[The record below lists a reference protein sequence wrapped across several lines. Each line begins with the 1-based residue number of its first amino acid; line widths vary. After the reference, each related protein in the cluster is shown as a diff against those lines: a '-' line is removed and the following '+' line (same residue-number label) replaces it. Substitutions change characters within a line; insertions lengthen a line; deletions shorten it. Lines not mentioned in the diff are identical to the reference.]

1 LITPRV
7 IQSEAVE
14 LYSEAWSTGRVMSK
28 EYVAQQEGK
37 YGIAETR
44 VSLDSVVYA
53 FRRGASPKSIQR
65 SFPSLTLEQIYGAI
79 TFYLSHQE
87 EIDLYLLDGEAE
99 YEKLRAVSRAENVEL
114 YQKLLARKESL
125 TPRS

>member
-1 LITPRV
+1 
-7 IQSEAVE
+7 
-14 LYSEAWSTGRVMSK
+14 MSK

-37 YGIAETR
+37 YLITGTR

-53 FRRGASPKSIQR
+53 FRRGASPESIRR

-79 TFYLSHQE
+79 TFYLANQE
-87 EIDLYLLDGEAE
+87 AIDQYLLDGEAE
-99 YEKLRAVSRAENVEL
+99 HEKLRAASRAAHPEFYE
-114 YQKLLARKESL
+114 KLERARKESL

>member
-1 LITPRV
+1 
-7 IQSEAVE
+7 
-14 LYSEAWSTGRVMSK
+14 MSK

-37 YGIAETR
+37 YLITGTR

-53 FRRGASPKSIQR
+53 FRRGASPESIRR

-79 TFYLSHQE
+79 TFYLANQE
-87 EIDLYLLDGEAE
+87 AIDQYLLDGEAE
-99 YEKLRAVSRAENVEL
+99 DEKLRAASRAAHPEFYE
-114 YQKLLARKESL
+114 KLERARKESL